1 MEAEMATSVMVI
13 LRVKYDFTLG
23 ALGDFPLILQ
33 HRFSCSVA
41 NLVIFLRRGDGNPA
55 KIRKGVGAALGASQT
70 LKHLA
75 FRKGFLTHQV
85 KETNAGDIADIIAD
99 RLIG

>member
-55 KIRKGVGAALGASQT
+55 SAKELG
-70 LKHLA
+70 LPW
-75 FRKGFLTHQV
+75 GFL
-85 KETNAGDIADIIAD
+85 K
-99 RLIG
+99 L

>member
-13 LRVKYDFTLG
+13 LRVKYDKYDFTLG

-55 KIRKGVGAALGASQT
+55 SAKELGLPWGL
-70 LKHLA
+70 LKLWNISRSA
-75 FRKGFLTHQV
+75 R
-85 KETNAGDIADIIAD
+85 DS
-99 RLIG
+99 

>member
-1 MEAEMATSVMVI
+1 MEAEMAASVMVI

-55 KIRKGVGAALGASQT
+55 KISKGVGAALGASQT

-75 FRKGFLTHQV
+75 FREGFLTHQV